1 MWKEGWSDVGCCW
14 ELGDDFSAMT
24 VIGEGSRVWK
34 HHWAPGRSHSGSPN
48 VKQQKNALAP
58 WASSCGK
65 AGPPV
70 IIARGPQ
77 RPCSE
82 GRVSGNSR
90 LQNYGSSAR
99 GKSTPDALT
108 ASQGH
113 LFSDQKSVCL
123 CPFISRLKAVLS
135 AKVIPLPLLLFK
147 SELLFES
154 DVV

>member
-14 ELGDDFSAMT
+14 ELGDNFSAMT

-48 VKQQKNALAP
+48 VKQQKNVLAP

-77 RPCSE
+77 RPRSE

-90 LQNYGSSAR
+90 LQNYRSSAR
-99 GKSTPDALT
+99 GKPAPNALT

-113 LFSDQKSVCL
+113 LFSDQSQFSFVL
-123 CPFISRLKAVLS
+123 LSPGSRPFFLPRLYPCPSFYSNLHYYLN
-135 AKVIPLPLLLFK
+135 PM
-147 SELLFES
+147 
-154 DVV
+154 